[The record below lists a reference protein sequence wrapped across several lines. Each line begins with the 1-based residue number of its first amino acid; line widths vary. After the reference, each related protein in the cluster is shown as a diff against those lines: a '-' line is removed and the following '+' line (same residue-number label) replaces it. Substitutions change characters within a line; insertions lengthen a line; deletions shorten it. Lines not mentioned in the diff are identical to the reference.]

1 MANMAPIAVKDED
14 EEAADE
20 EDNVDDEDDEI
31 TRIREAKGKKKKGGG
46 SKAVTENSGIEFTN
60 QNNVYMVSAG
70 RVLDFLYFVLK
81 LLPYY
86 LYS

>member
-20 EDNVDDEDDEI
+20 EDNVDEEEDEI

-70 RVLDFLYFVLK
+70 RVLDPILC
-81 LLPYY
+81 
-86 LYS
+86 S